1 MILCKVSKNPWDAD
15 RATVDDRS
23 ASAGTVMFHPG
34 FRMQLSEALREVGGD
49 VVNAVMYLTER
60 EGKGGS
66 GRGVGESAPGCG
78 NVIVLLLLFTS
89 DFKNII

>member
-1 MILCKVSKNPWDAD
+1 MRGPP
-15 RATVDDRS
+15 R
-23 ASAGTVMFHPG
+23 PG
-34 FRMQLSEALREVGGD
+34 PSCSTPGAFRMQLSEALREVGGD

-78 NVIVLLLLFTS
+78 ITS
-89 DFKNII
+89 YVFEVGGEIGGWKRGSREPCWM